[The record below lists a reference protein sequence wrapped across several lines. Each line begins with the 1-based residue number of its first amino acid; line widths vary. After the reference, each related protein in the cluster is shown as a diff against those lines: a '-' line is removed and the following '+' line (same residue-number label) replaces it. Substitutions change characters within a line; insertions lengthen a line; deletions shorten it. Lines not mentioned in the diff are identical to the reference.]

1 MKTCFQTSC
10 ISSAM
15 FITAMAANPLAVNLA
30 SEALGQPIS
39 WGAWALAGIVPGLI
53 CLAAAPLIL
62 YVLYPPGKPLL
73 RGWLQASATAY
84 SIQGC
89 LRVHAVGNVIMML
102 CCCIYAY
109 QSIQD
114 VNRLGLGLGQ
124 LLPAFHY
131 DHQPADWTEYGYTVY
146 MGSVQCLLCCLFC
159 LMWRCTL
166 NQHLHFSLILC
177 LVQFS
182 HIMSI
187 AIVQSVQR

>member
-62 YVLYPPGKPLL
+62 YVLYPPGKPLFT
-73 RGWLQASATAY
+73 GWLQARATAY

-102 CCCIYAY
+102 CCCTYAY
-109 QSIQD
+109 QSIHD
-114 VNRLGLGLGQ
+114 VNRLGLGQ
-124 LLPAFHY
+124 LLPAFPY
-131 DHQPADWTEYGYTVY
+131 DHRPADWTGYGYTVY

-159 LMWRCTL
+159 LMWRCAL
-166 NQHLHFSLILC
+166 NQHLHFVSSPVL
-177 LVQFS
+177 S
-182 HIMSI
+182 HIMSN

>member
-1 MKTCFQTSC
+1 MAGGIFFPLAKALCLACGSDPAKGTEKKMGAYVMKTCFQTSC

-62 YVLYPPGKPLL
+62 YVLYPPGKPVS

-89 LRVHAVGNVIMML
+89 LRVHAVGNLVMML
-102 CCCIYAY
+102 CCCTYAY
-109 QSIQD
+109 QSIHD
-114 VNRLGLGLGQ
+114 VNQLALGSLLLMPSLMTIDRLTGL
-124 LLPAFHY
+124 FM
-131 DHQPADWTEYGYTVY
+131 DT
-146 MGSVQCLLCCLFC
+146 
-159 LMWRCTL
+159 
-166 NQHLHFSLILC
+166 
-177 LVQFS
+177 
-182 HIMSI
+182 
-187 AIVQSVQR
+187 